1 MNISDAIAT
10 RRSVRTYQQKPVPA
24 DALAQ
29 IIEAGRWAPNA
40 GPFHISVV
48 RNAQVQQRINECTIH
63 AMLASGDAFLIEK
76 ASIPGGKPLYGA
88 PVFIL
93 ISGPGENPLKAFNAS
108 LSAENMLLQA
118 TGLGL
123 GTCFMLCP
131 TLALN
136 DENNRELRSAAGVPD
151 GYVPQCCLVVG
162 YAQEENLSAAEERTR
177 RGSVTYVD

>member
-1 MNISDAIAT
+1 MNISDAIAK
-10 RRSVRTYQQKPVPA
+10 RRSIRAYQEKPVPA
-24 DALAQ
+24 DELDR

-48 RNAQVQQRINECTIH
+48 RNAQLHQRINERTIH
-63 AMLASGDAFLIEK
+63 AMLHSGDAFLIEK
-76 ASIPGGKPLYGA
+76 ASTPGGRPLYGA

-93 ISGPGENPLKAFNAS
+93 ISGPAESPLKAFNAS

-118 TGLGL
+118 TELGL

-136 DENNRELRSAAGVPD
+136 DGNNRDLRRAAGVPD

-162 YAQEENLSAAEERTR
+162 YVKDESLSAAEERVP
-177 RGSVTYVD
+177 RGTVTYVD

>member
-1 MNISDAIAT
+1 MKISDAIAK
-10 RRSVRTYQQKPVPA
+10 RRSIRTYQEKPVPA
-24 DALAQ
+24 DSLDR

-40 GPFHISVV
+40 GSFHISVV
-48 RNAQVQQRINECTIH
+48 RNAQLHQSINERTIH
-63 AMLASGDAFLIEK
+63 AMLNSGDAFLQEK
-76 ASIPGGKPLYGA
+76 ASMPGGRPLYGA

-93 ISGPGENPLKAFNAS
+93 ISGPAKDPLKAFNAC
-108 LSAENMLLQA
+108 LSAENMILRA
-118 TGLGL
+118 TELGL
-123 GTCFMLCP
+123 GSCFMLCP

-136 DENNRELRSAAGVPD
+136 DENNRNLRRSAGVPD